1 MPPPVV
7 AELPLMVL
15 LWMISLA
22 LPAVSPSL
30 LMPPPTPFPMLP
42 LTVLLLMV
50 REALPEKPSL
60 RIPPLFWAAELPL
73 MVLLLTV
80 STALP
85 DRAPKFRMPPAALV
99 AELPLTVQLLTVRVA
114 WSLRMPPPLKFGK
127 EPATDPLAMVSPESV
142 TVFPLLMVKMRN
154 AEAVGSRFTVSVLA
168 PGPRILM
175 LLLRLGNAPFAFSV
189 IVPVT
194 AK

>member
-15 LWMISLA
+15 LWMISVA

-73 MVLLLTV
+73 MV
-80 STALP
+80 
-85 DRAPKFRMPPAALV
+85 
-99 AELPLTVQLLTVRVA
+99 QLFTVRVA